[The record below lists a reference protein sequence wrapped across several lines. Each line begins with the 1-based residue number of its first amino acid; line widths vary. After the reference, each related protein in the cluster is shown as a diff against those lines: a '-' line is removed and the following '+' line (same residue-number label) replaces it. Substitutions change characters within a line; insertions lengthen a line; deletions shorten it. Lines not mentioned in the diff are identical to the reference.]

1 MKMRHIAKGALKM
14 VLEADANVTTL
25 IVRAT
30 KRHIFEFLD
39 WAIPDEAAI

>member
-1 MKMRHIAKGALKM
+1 MKVRHVAKGALKM

-30 KRHIFEFLD
+30 KRHIFLFLD
-39 WAIPDEAAI
+39 WVCPDEVI